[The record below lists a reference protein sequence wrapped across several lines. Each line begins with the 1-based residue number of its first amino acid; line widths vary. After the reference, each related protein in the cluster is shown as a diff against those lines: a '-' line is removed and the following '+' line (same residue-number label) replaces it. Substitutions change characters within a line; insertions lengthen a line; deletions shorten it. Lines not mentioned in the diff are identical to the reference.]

1 MGSETDHRFSSGEG
15 SAGGLHPAAFVG
27 RAVELGM
34 FDAALE
40 RAVRFRAPQFVIAV
54 GDLGAGKTR
63 LWAEWLAEV
72 AGPGVRIARVALSA
86 PGSAQ
91 NRGNLVGSLLRQRFG
106 IAPHFSAEAALV
118 QFRGEIR
125 RVFADRHVAEVA
137 ALLGRFLGFD
147 LRESPLSHAISGA
160 PGQGR
165 ELARAVLC
173 RFLEQDA
180 RDAPLVLAV
189 DDLHLAD
196 DESLEILER
205 IPAELGPSSLVL
217 LATTR
222 QDLMLRRPQWGS
234 VGSTSIRIDLGP
246 LRQDAVGAMI
256 RSVLD
261 IEGGEPVPEALVE
274 RVSVESGGNPY
285 LVEQLLHVYRRHGVL
300 VPHAEGGW
308 WFDAERDAA
317 AAIPLGPEDVAQAR
331 VESLSPIERAVL
343 ARAATFGQVFWTGGV
358 VALGRVST
366 EPSDP
371 VSVFGPD
378 QSILDLRDIL
388 DDLGQRDFLQRA
400 AESSLPGDAEWLFR
414 HAGDVDLIL
423 AAVDPTA
430 LAQMRRFAA
439 QWLESR
445 GGAGREAR
453 FEMLG
458 RLYEDGGD
466 SRRAAYCF
474 LSAAEDA
481 GRRAEAERALSLYLR
496 AVRLLETDDAVAKM
510 DALYALGDLAARLG
524 RTREALAHF
533 GEMLVISW
541 RLDLPSKGGAAHG
554 RIARLHA
561 TLGEHQAAL
570 GHLDVARAL
579 FEAAGDLAGI
589 ASTLDDMGRVHLLN
603 GAPETS
609 LEFHR
614 AAFQVRDQIG
624 DDRGKGLALARMGQ
638 VEHETG
644 DLIAAEGHVRQAIEL
659 RRRAGDRQGMV
670 ASLLELGALERDLGR
685 VERAMAILDEAWA
698 LARDLGERLYECSI
712 AIALGDCWL
721 TRARPTEARPFF
733 MEAKE
738 IARQFGAKALLAEA
752 SRGLAEVE
760 LAAGEG
766 LEARDEAR
774 AAFELADAIG
784 AAPLAGAALRVMAT
798 AVGSGT
804 PGDSDLGGARE
815 MFDRA
820 VELLTN
826 AASELELGRTLAAY
840 ADFEARA
847 GRKSVAREL
856 RRQSGLIRMKTRAAS
871 TSPVE
876 RPRPTRPLS
885 TGPLLSELAE
895 V

>member
-15 SAGGLHPAAFVG
+15 SWGCLRPAAFVG

-40 RAVRFRAPQFVIAV
+40 RAVRFRAPQFVTAV
-54 GDLGAGKTR
+54 GALGAGKTR

-91 NRGNLVGSLLRQRFG
+91 SRGNLVGSLLRQRFG

-137 ALLGRFLGFD
+137 ALLGRFLGFE

-165 ELARAVLC
+165 DLARAVLC

-196 DESLEILER
+196 EESLEILER

-217 LATTR
+217 LATAR
-222 QDLMLRRPQWGS
+222 QDLMLRRPQWGT
-234 VGSTSIRIDLGP
+234 VGSGSIRIDLAP

-261 IEGGEPVPEALVE
+261 IEDREDGEAGEAVPPSLVE

-300 VPHAEGGW
+300 DPQGEGGW
-308 WFDAERDAA
+308 SFDADSAGA
-317 AAIPLGPEDVAQAR
+317 AAIPLGPEEVAQAR
-331 VESLSPIERAVL
+331 VVSLSPIERAVL

-371 VSVFGPD
+371 ISVFGPD

-388 DDLGQRDFLQRA
+388 EDLGRRDLLQRA

-423 AAVDPTA
+423 AEVDPSA

-481 GRRAEAERALSLYLR
+481 AQRAEAERARSLYLR

-603 GAPETS
+603 GAPEMS
-609 LEFHR
+609 LEF
-614 AAFQVRDQIG
+614 
-624 DDRGKGLALARMGQ
+624 
-638 VEHETG
+638 
-644 DLIAAEGHVRQAIEL
+644 
-659 RRRAGDRQGMV
+659 
-670 ASLLELGALERDLGR
+670 
-685 VERAMAILDEAWA
+685 
-698 LARDLGERLYECSI
+698 
-712 AIALGDCWL
+712 
-721 TRARPTEARPFF
+721 
-733 MEAKE
+733 
-738 IARQFGAKALLAEA
+738 
-752 SRGLAEVE
+752 
-760 LAAGEG
+760 
-766 LEARDEAR
+766 
-774 AAFELADAIG
+774 
-784 AAPLAGAALRVMAT
+784 
-798 AVGSGT
+798 
-804 PGDSDLGGARE
+804 
-815 MFDRA
+815 
-820 VELLTN
+820 
-826 AASELELGRTLAAY
+826 
-840 ADFEARA
+840 
-847 GRKSVAREL
+847 
-856 RRQSGLIRMKTRAAS
+856 
-871 TSPVE
+871 
-876 RPRPTRPLS
+876 
-885 TGPLLSELAE
+885 
-895 V
+895 